1 MLSHDDMLKLQAEHH
16 DLVTIES
23 FRSEKQYVLH
33 LMHQKPY
40 EIAGEIARNKRA
52 LDFGCNIG
60 YGSAILNKT
69 SQSVT
74 AVDVSPQAIAAA
86 KARYGASGIQFRVI
100 DGHGLA
106 LEGERF
112 DVISSFQV
120 IEHIVDVGSYMR
132 QLRRLLTADGLVVLT
147 TPNAVLR
154 VYPGMRPWNRFH
166 VREYTA
172 AELETLMKQSF
183 KYVEIYGLFADE
195 PLYSIERN
203 RVTRRRERGR
213 IKQEKE
219 RKFAYRSIRKLKPL
233 QKILLLDKLKA
244 ARKSRRKQSVVDP
257 AFVERYSTSNFR
269 YLADDLDNALDL
281 LAICSESADRLA
293 YACKQLTP
301 RSGC

>member
-1 MLSHDDMLKLQAEHH
+1 MLSHDDMLKLQVEHH
-16 DLVTIES
+16 DFVTIES

-40 EIAGEIARNKRA
+40 EIAAELARNKRA

-60 YGSAILNKT
+60 YGSAILNRE

-74 AVDVSPQAIAAA
+74 GVDVSPQAIAAA
-86 KARYGASGIQFRVI
+86 KERYGDAGIRFQLI
-100 DGHGLA
+100 DGRSSA
-106 LEGERF
+106 LEGESF

-120 IEHIVDVGSYMR
+120 IEHIVDVNSYMR

-154 VYPGMRPWNRFH
+154 IYPGMRPWNRFH

-172 AELETLMKQSF
+172 AELETLLKQSF
-183 KYVEIYGLFADE
+183 QYVKIYGLFADE
-195 PLYSIERN
+195 PLYSIERD
-203 RVTRRRERGR
+203 RVTRRKERGR
-213 IKQEKE
+213 IKHEKE
-219 RKFAYRSIRKLKPL
+219 KKFAYRLIRKLKPL
-233 QKILLLDKLKA
+233 EKILLLDKLKA
-244 ARKSRRKQSVVDP
+244 GRKSRRKQSVVDP
-257 AFVERYSTSNFR
+257 VFIEQYSTSNFR

-281 LAICSESADRLA
+281 LAISSENADGLGH
-293 YACKQLTP
+293 ACKQIAP

>member
-40 EIAGEIARNKRA
+40 EITAELARNKRA

-60 YGSAILNKT
+60 YGSAILNRT

-74 AVDVSPQAIAAA
+74 GVDVSPQAIAAA
-86 KARYGASGIQFRVI
+86 RERYGESGIRFQVI
-100 DGHGLA
+100 DGHGSA
-106 LEGERF
+106 LEGESF

-120 IEHIVDVGSYMR
+120 IEHIVDVDSYLH

-154 VYPGMRPWNRFH
+154 IYPGMRPWNRFH
-166 VREYTA
+166 VREYTV
-172 AELETLMKQSF
+172 AELETLLKQSF
-183 KYVEIYGLFADE
+183 QYVKIYGLFADE
-195 PLYSIERN
+195 PLYSIERK
-203 RVTRRRERGR
+203 RITRGRERGR

-219 RKFAYRSIRKLKPL
+219 QKFAYRSIRKLKPL
-233 QKILLLDKLKA
+233 QRILLLDKLKA

-281 LAICSESADRLA
+281 LAICSESADGLA
-293 YACKQLTP
+293 HACKQLAP
-301 RSGC
+301 RSRC